1 MPQLCVRLREE
12 DKKKL
17 EEMSDKLGKNTTEII
32 RELIQTGYD
41 RQYLTDTL
49 NEIKTV
55 IATMADR
62 ETVADIAEIKRVVML
77 IGKAMPAVSKHIS

>member
-1 MPQLCVRLREE
+1 VPQLCVRLREE